1 MSFASQEFF
10 WLALLSAIAFG
21 WFVAKIQYTR
31 KIKQTGFDLPS
42 AYFKG
47 LNYLLNE
54 EPDKAIEIFVQVLE
68 VNSETIETH
77 LALGNLFRRR
87 GEAERAI
94 RIHQNLMARP
104 ALSSEQRA
112 LALMEL
118 GRDYLKAGLYDRAEN
133 LFQELTDDR
142 QQGSEVLQSLLQ
154 IYEHE
159 KEWKKAIS
167 SAQKLSKTTGKSMNN
182 VIAQYYCELSDA
194 AINTGDFAAASN
206 LARQALTTDPGCVR
220 ASLIHGNVEAEQSNH
235 REAIKAWKKIGDQ
248 DAMFLGEVA
257 DKVQD
262 SFRALNDEQ
271 GLTRFFQTALDKHK
285 TISIMLTMSEI
296 INEQQGNN
304 AAEKFIIEWLRKRPT
319 VHGLYRLI
327 DLSIKKSGDKV
338 SDDLV
343 LLRGII
349 GELKNEHEGY
359 VCQNC
364 GFKGKVM
371 HWLCPGCHKW
381 NTVRPLSGD

>member
-1 MSFASQEFF
+1 MSFTNYEFIF
-10 WLALLSAIAFG
+10 FTLIAAVLVG
-21 WFVAKIQYTR
+21 WFIAKIEYSR
-31 KIKQTGFDLPS
+31 RIKNTGFDLPS

-54 EPDKAIEIFVQVLE
+54 EPDKAIEVFVQVLE

-77 LALGNLFRRR
+77 LALGNLFRKR

-104 ALSSEQRA
+104 ALSNEQRA

-133 LFQELTDDR
+133 LFQELEDDR
-142 QQGSEVLQSLLQ
+142 QQGKEVLGSLLQ

-159 KEWKKAIS
+159 KEWKKAIN
-167 SAQKLSKTTGKSMNN
+167 SAKKLSASNGKQMND
-182 VIAQYYCELSDA
+182 VIAQYYCELSDE
-194 AINTGDFAAASN
+194 AIKVANYSVASK
-206 LARQALTTDPGCVR
+206 LVKQALAADPACVR
-220 ASLIHGNVEAEQSNH
+220 ASLIQGNVEAEQSNH
-235 REAIKAWKKIGDQ
+235 REAIKAWKRIGDQ

-262 SFRALNDEQ
+262 SFRALGDEE
-271 GLTRFFQTALDKHK
+271 GLLKFFQTALDKHK
-285 TISIMLTMSEI
+285 TISMMLTMSDI
-296 INEQQGNN
+296 IDQQKDTML
-304 AAEKFIIEWLRKRPT
+304 AEKFIIEWLRKKPT

-327 DLSIKKSGDKV
+327 DLSIKKSGENA
-338 SDDLV
+338 SEDLI

-359 VCQNC
+359 VCKNC

-371 HWLCPGCHKW
+371 HWLCPGCHSW
-381 NTVRPLSGD
+381 NTIRPLSGD

>member
-1 MSFASQEFF
+1 MSFSGYEFF
-10 WLALLSAIAFG
+10 WLALIAAVAFG
-21 WFVAKIQYTR
+21 WLIAKLEYSR
-31 KIKQTGFDLPS
+31 KVKNTGFDLPS

-54 EPDKAIEIFVQVLE
+54 EPDKAIEVFVQVLE

-104 ALSSEQRA
+104 TLSNEQRA

-133 LFQELTDDR
+133 LFQELIDDR
-142 QQGSEVLQSLLQ
+142 QQGREVLLSLLQ

-159 KEWKKAIS
+159 KEWRKAIN
-167 SAQKLSKTTGKSMNN
+167 SANKLSAINSKSMND

-194 AINTGDFAAASN
+194 AINTGDYKAASK
-206 LARQALTTDPGCVR
+206 LVKQALATDPDCVR
-220 ASLIHGNVEAEQSNH
+220 ASLIQGNVEAEQSNH
-235 REAIKAWKKIGDQ
+235 REAIKAWKRIGDQ

-257 DKVQD
+257 GKVQD
-262 SFRALNDEQ
+262 SFRALGDEE
-271 GLTRFFQTALDKHK
+271 GLVRFFQTALDKHK
-285 TISIMLTMSEI
+285 TISMMLTMSDI
-296 INEQQGNN
+296 INKHEGNV
-304 AAEKFIIEWLRKRPT
+304 AAEKFIIEWLRKKPT
-319 VHGLYRLI
+319 VHGLDRLI
-327 DLSIKKSGDKV
+327 DLSIEKSGAEAG
-338 SDDLV
+338 DDLI

-349 GELKNEHEGY
+349 GALKNEHEGY

-371 HWLCPGCHKW
+371 HWLCPGCHRW

>member
-1 MSFASQEFF
+1 MDFSGHNFF
-10 WLALLSAIAFG
+10 WLVIPVAVVTGWLIAKFEYSRNLKNKNID
-21 WFVAKIQYTR
+21 F
-31 KIKQTGFDLPS
+31 PS

-54 EPDKAIEIFVQVLE
+54 EPDKAIEVFVQVLE
-68 VNSETIETH
+68 VNTETIETH
-77 LALGNLFRRR
+77 LALGNLFRKR

-104 ALSSEQRA
+104 TLNSDQRA
-112 LALMEL
+112 QALMEL

-133 LFQELTDDR
+133 LFLELTDDR
-142 QQGSEVLQSLLQ
+142 LLAGEVLRSLLQ

-167 SAQKLSKTTGKSMNN
+167 SAEKLSTIDRKPMKD
-182 VIAQYYCELSDA
+182 VIAQYYCELSDMA
-194 AINTGDFAAASN
+194 SSSGDFSTASK
-206 LARQALTTDPGCVR
+206 LARQALASDPDCVR
-220 ASLIHGNVEAEQSNH
+220 ASLIQGNVEAKQSNH
-235 REAIKAWKKIGDQ
+235 REAIKSWKRIGDQ

-257 DKVQD
+257 ENVQD
-262 SFRALNDEQ
+262 SFRALDDEE
-271 GLTRFFQTALDKHK
+271 GLLKFFQTALDKHK
-285 TISIMLTMSEI
+285 TISLMLMMSSI
-296 INEQQGNN
+296 ISQQKDNS
-304 AAEKFIIEWLRKRPT
+304 AAEKFIIEWLRKKPT

-327 DLSIKKSGDKV
+327 DLSIEKSGDDASK
-338 SDDLV
+338 DLI

-364 GFKGKVM
+364 GFKGKTM

-381 NTVRPLSGD
+381 NTVRPLAGD

>member
-1 MSFASQEFF
+1 MSFAGLEIF
-10 WLALLSAIAFG
+10 WLVILPAAAAGWIIARL
-21 WFVAKIQYTR
+21 WYTR
-31 KIKQTGFDLPS
+31 KIKNTGFDLPS

-54 EPDKAIEIFVQVLE
+54 EPDKAIEVFVQVLE

-104 ALSSEQRA
+104 ALTNDQRA

-142 QQGSEVLQSLLQ
+142 QQGSEVLHSLLQ

-159 KEWKKAIS
+159 KEWKKAIN
-167 SAQKLSKTTGKSMNN
+167 SATKLARVTGKPMND

-194 AINTGDFAAASN
+194 AATTGDFIAASKF
-206 LARQALTTDPGCVR
+206 AKQALATNPGSVR
-220 ASLIHGNVEAEQSNH
+220 ASLIYGNIEAEQSNH
-235 REAIKAWKKIGDQ
+235 REAIRAWKKIGDQ

-262 SFRALNDEQ
+262 SFRALNDEK
-271 GLTRFFQTALDKHK
+271 GLKQFFQTALDQHK
-285 TISIMLTMSEI
+285 TISIMLSMCDI
-296 INEQQGNN
+296 INEQQGNT
-304 AAEKFIIEWLRKRPT
+304 AAENFIIEWLRKKPT

-327 DLSIKKSGDKV
+327 DLRISKAGDSV
-338 SDDLV
+338 SEDLI

-359 VCQNC
+359 VCKNC

-381 NTVRPLSGD
+381 NTVRPLSGE